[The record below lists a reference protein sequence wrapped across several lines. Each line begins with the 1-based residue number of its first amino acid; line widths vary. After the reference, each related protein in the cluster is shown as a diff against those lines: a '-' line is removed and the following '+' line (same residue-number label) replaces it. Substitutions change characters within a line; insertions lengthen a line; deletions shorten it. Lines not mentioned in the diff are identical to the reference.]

1 MLRSL
6 DSGVSGLQQFQGQ
19 MDVIGNNIAN
29 TNTTGYKSARVQFS
43 DAFSQTLRASSAA
56 TGTSSGTSSM
66 QVGSG
71 VATGAVNNQFSQGST
86 ARTGLPTD
94 LAVSGQGFF
103 LLRDPANDSEFV
115 TRAGDFR
122 VDANGY
128 FVTNSGMY
136 VQGYSDSGLATLGD
150 IRIDATGA
158 PATAAPGASVAS
170 FSFDQQGK
178 LNVRLSDGT
187 EYVRGQILLQ
197 NFLAPQALAKEGD
210 NLYSGLVAAGPL
222 VAPSAPGSAGLGN
235 LVAGALEQ
243 SNVDLAF
250 EFSTM
255 ITTQRAFQA
264 CSRVITTSD
273 EMLQELVNLKR

>member
-1 MLRSL
+1 
-6 DSGVSGLQQFQGQ
+6 
-19 MDVIGNNIAN
+19 
-29 TNTTGYKSARVQFS
+29 
-43 DAFSQTLRASSAA
+43 
-56 TGTSSGTSSM
+56 
-66 QVGSG
+66 
-71 VATGAVNNQFSQGST
+71 
-86 ARTGLPTD
+86 
-94 LAVSGQGFF
+94 
-103 LLRDPANDSEFV
+103 
-115 TRAGDFR
+115 

>member
-29 TNTTGYKSARVQFS
+29 ANTTGYKSSRVQFS

-56 TGTSSGTSSM
+56 TGSSGGTSSI

-71 VATGAVNNQFSQGST
+71 VATTAINNQFTQGST
-86 ARTGLPTD
+86 ARTGLQTD
-94 LAVSGQGFF
+94 MAVSGSGFF
-103 LLRDPANDSEFV
+103 VLRDAANNADYV

-122 VDANGY
+122 VDTNGY
-128 FVTNSGMY
+128 LVTNSGMR
-136 VQGYSDSGLATLGD
+136 VQGFSDSGLTTQGD
-150 IRIDATGA
+150 IRIDASGA
-158 PATAAPGASVAS
+158 PDTAAPGASVSS
-170 FSFDQQGK
+170 FNFDQQGK

-197 NFLAPQALAKEGD
+197 RFLAPQALAKEGD
-210 NLYSGLVAAGPL
+210 NLYSGLSAAGPL
-222 VAPSAPGSAGLGN
+222 ANPNAPGTAGLGVV
-235 LVAGALEQ
+235 VAGALEQ